1 MSIITI
7 QQRTAQHAD
16 LRQLIA
22 ELDEDLLL
30 RYPPELIHGMDLDHP
45 DVENNTFMVAYVD
58 DQPAGCGAIRKLDE
72 QYTELKRFFVRGTYR
87 RQGIAGRLLQ
97 ALESA
102 AVEQGF
108 IGIRLETGSKQQE
121 AMAFYERNGYV
132 PIERFGEYIG
142 EEQSRCY
149 EKMPL
154 QPIGDDVQHVGN

>member
-1 MSIITI
+1 MSTITI
-7 QQRTAQHAD
+7 QHRTAQHAD

-22 ELDEDLLL
+22 QLDEDLLL
-30 RYPPELIHGMDLDHP
+30 RYPPELIHGLDLDHP
-45 DVENNTFMVAYVD
+45 DVNDITFMVAYVD

-72 QYTELKRFFVRGTYR
+72 QYTELKRFFVRADQR

-97 ALESA
+97 ALEAA

-108 IGIRLETGSKQQE
+108 TGIRLETGIQQHE

-132 PIERFGEYIG
+132 PIALFGEYIG

-149 EKMPL
+149 EKMP
-154 QPIGDDVQHVGN
+154 I

>member
-7 QQRTAQHAD
+7 QHRTAQHAD

-30 RYPPELIHGMDLDHP
+30 RYPAELIHGLDLDHP
-45 DVENNTFMVAYVD
+45 DVADITFMVAYVD

-72 QYTELKRFFVRGTYR
+72 QYTELKRFFVRADQR
-87 RQGIAGRLLQ
+87 RQGIASRLLQ
-97 ALESA
+97 ALEAA

-108 IGIRLETGSKQQE
+108 TGVRLETGIKQQE

-132 PIERFGEYIG
+132 PIELFGEYIG

-149 EKMPL
+149 EKSPL
-154 QPIGDDVQHVGN
+154 